1 VSEKISVRRPSKV
14 VLGASLG
21 ALSILALLVALF
33 FQLRPGSGVS
43 DDFSND
49 RDGPKTITDSGQ
61 VVNLFPSSSPRTP
74 RVKDGWLTF
83 DEVDGVL
90 GGYYIVNVPK
100 VNRATAE
107 VAFTPWSKGG
117 GLFCLAFMEDDIAD
131 SSPVVPRSPMHL
143 TMSPTHWSV
152 DVFDEK
158 GAAAR
163 TIADGEFLEPL
174 MADGATLHA
183 VAVELDSD
191 AGTVHVTLPDGVDVT
206 VSDPAIKVVANYVYI
221 EPWRT
226 TASADETLAKVR
238 NWSAGSTVAA
248 P

>member
-1 VSEKISVRRPSKV
+1 MRRPSNG
-14 VLGASLG
+14 VLGAAFG
-21 ALSILALLVALF
+21 ALVILFLLVASF
-33 FQLRPGSGVS
+33 FQLRSGSGVS
-43 DDFSND
+43 DDFSDD
-49 RDGPKTITDSGQ
+49 RDGQKTITDSGQ

-83 DEVDGVL
+83 DEIDGVL
-90 GGYYIVNVPK
+90 GGYYIVNVPQ

-107 VAFTPWSKGG
+107 LAFTPWSKGG
-117 GLFCLAFMEDDIAD
+117 GLFCLAFMEEDIAE

-158 GAAAR
+158 GVAAR
-163 TIADGEFLEPL
+163 TIADGEFIEPL
-174 MADGATLHA
+174 VADGATLHA
-183 VAVELDSD
+183 VAVELDSS
-191 AGTVHVTLPDGVDVT
+191 AGTVHVALPDGVEVT
-206 VSDPAIKVVANYVYI
+206 ASDPAIEVVANYVYI

-226 TASADETLAKVR
+226 TASTDETLAKVR
-238 NWSAGSTVAA
+238 KWSAGSVGSA